1 MPVDAAAVAGTNQF
15 GHPNTPTEIM
25 NGGICV
31 KKCPESGDDITDT
44 TKFESYSDLTFL
56 ISSGMN
62 TSAYSSR
69 DIVNICMP
77 QLRKMEE
84 ERPNDYEAYK
94 SVVEEVGDSSYG

>member
-1 MPVDAAAVAGTNQF
+1 MPVTTSAAQSNQI
-15 GHPNTPTEIM
+15 GHPNSATEIM

>member
-1 MPVDAAAVAGTNQF
+1 
-15 GHPNTPTEIM
+15 
-25 NGGICV
+25 
-31 KKCPESGDDITDT
+31 
-44 TKFESYSDLTFL
+44 
-56 ISSGMN
+56 MN